1 MVGLKEMRNWFGRG
15 WEARKALREM
25 PGGRPTPFPAF
36 PESPTPAHSPTPLSQ
51 LRQSRRP
58 ETAVAGS
65 TIPSLTT
72 VFCPIDDRLFVLC
85 LYQCVA
91 RSPVLCQHLQ
101 RSDLQDSSNWLLV
114 VEEPLNSCLFL
125 VCSCANYWAKRPVSW
140 LSQQGSDD
148 Y

>member
-1 MVGLKEMRNWFGRG
+1 MVGLKEMRNWFGRD
-15 WEARKALREM
+15 
-25 PGGRPTPFPAF
+25 GRQERPCGKCLAVDRLHFL
-36 PESPTPAHSPTPLSQ
+36 LSQ
-51 LRQSRRP
+51 SHRPPLTAPHRSLSWDRAEDPRRQSRVPKFPLWRQFL
-58 ETAVAGS
+58 S
-65 TIPSLTT
+65 
-72 VFCPIDDRLFVLC
+72 PIDGRLLLLC
-85 LYQCVA
+85 VCQCVG